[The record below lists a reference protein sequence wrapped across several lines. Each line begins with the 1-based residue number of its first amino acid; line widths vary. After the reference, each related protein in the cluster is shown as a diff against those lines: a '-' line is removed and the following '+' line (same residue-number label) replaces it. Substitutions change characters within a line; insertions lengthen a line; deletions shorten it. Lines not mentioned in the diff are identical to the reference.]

1 MLDLAI
7 IGSGPAALTAALY
20 ARRSGLSVEIFEATS
35 FGGALQEISHL
46 ANFPGFD
53 GTGKELSEKLIAQ
66 VKSAGAQFSYGT
78 CTSVQP
84 LVIDGEEKLARAVL
98 IATGSIPKTLSLP
111 TTKPV
116 SYCVL
121 CDGSLYAGKN
131 VLVIG
136 GGNSAIGEA
145 ASLAKIAASVTVVSH
160 SPLKAEESLI
170 LELKS
175 HKNVKILES
184 TEPTTLPLDSFDG
197 IFVLI
202 GKAPASDFMPASAL
216 DESGYIITDSD
227 FQTRVPGVFAAGDV
241 RASSLKQAIIA
252 AGEGAA
258 ASVSIENF
266 LK

>member
-1 MLDLAI
+1 MPDLAI
-7 IGSGPAALTAALY
+7 IGSGPAALTAAIY
-20 ARRSGLSVEIFEATS
+20 ARRAGLSVEIFEATS

-53 GTGKELSEKLIAQ
+53 GEGKELSEKLIAQ
-66 VKSAGAQFSYGT
+66 AKSAGAKFTYGT
-78 CTSVQP
+78 CTSVSP
-84 LVIDGEEKLARAVL
+84 LIIDGEEKLARAVL
-98 IATGSIPKTLSLP
+98 IATGSTPKTLALP
-111 TTKPV
+111 TTKPI

-121 CDGSLYAGKN
+121 CDGALYAGKN
-131 VLVIG
+131 VLVVG
-136 GGNSAIGEA
+136 GGNSAVGEA
-145 ASLAKIAASVTVVSH
+145 ISLANIASSVTVVSH

-175 HKNVKILES
+175 KKNVKILES

-197 IFVLI
+197 IFVLV
-202 GKAPASDFMPASAL
+202 GKAPASSFMPTSAL
-216 DESGYIITDSD
+216 DENGYIITDKD

-241 RASSLKQAIIA
+241 RAGSLKQAIIA
-252 AGEGAA
+252 AGEGAS